1 MVGYSADDYLRF
13 SADKETIYY
22 SEPVYACEDAYV
34 LPTNDNSEQWGVRSD
49 GHWTYVNCLMY
60 SFPPQGWKIH
70 ITSTIYDAQN
80 VLYDVAEY
88 LFVKS
93 ISFKYLS
100 SRTCFIQANG
110 KYADRLESGKFIT
123 IYPSSEHIFIQL
135 LKDLKT
141 IVCKY
146 DDGPYILTDK
156 QWQNSNVFF
165 RYGALKPRFSNEKN
179 VPVIVT
185 PQGDL
190 IPDKELPL
198 YSLPSF
204 VDEPIYVKENNYLNI
219 YGSQYGTAKAYAT
232 KLSEITEIP
241 CISYE
246 NIKDIKDYEQII
258 YFGGLYA
265 GGVKGLKNTFRLLK
279 NSNIKTILVT
289 VGLADVNNKE
299 NTNNIKA
306 SLEKQLEKDIYKNS
320 LIFHLRGGIDYSKLN
335 FKHKTMMKM
344 LYHSLKNKPI
354 ESLTQED
361 KALIET
367 YNTKVDFVDYDSL
380 KQIVEVIQ

>member
-1 MVGYSADDYLRF
+1 M
-13 SADKETIYY
+13 
-22 SEPVYACEDAYV
+22 
-34 LPTNDNSEQWGVRSD
+34 
-49 GHWTYVNCLMY
+49 
-60 SFPPQGWKIH
+60 
-70 ITSTIYDAQN
+70 
-80 VLYDVAEY
+80 
-88 LFVKS
+88 KS
-93 ISFKYLS
+93 
-100 SRTCFIQANG
+100 
-110 KYADRLESGKFIT
+110 
-123 IYPSSEHIFIQL
+123 
-135 LKDLKT
+135 
-141 IVCKY
+141 
-146 DDGPYILTDK
+146 
-156 QWQNSNVFF
+156 
-165 RYGALKPRFSNEKN
+165 
-179 VPVIVT
+179 
-185 PQGDL
+185 L
-190 IPDKELPL
+190 I
-198 YSLPSF
+198 
-204 VDEPIYVKENNYLNI
+204 I

-258 YFGGLYA
+258 YFFWGGVYA